1 MTEVISPPPMV
12 TLNQEGAI
20 PLNGSPQFGR
30 SKGVLNDS
38 SVDVFR
44 TCADPG

>member
-30 SKGVLNDS
+30 SKDS